1 MEFLRFGIL
10 DAIDIAVIALLVYYF
25 LRFIRGTRA
34 IQMLIGLIFI
44 FLVGFVASFFRL
56 STLAWIMEGFKA
68 IWIIA
73 FVILFQPELRNALT
87 GLGKTRFARIFVR
100 GEKQLIDELVESA
113 IMLSDRG
120 VGGIIAIEKDVSLKS
135 YIDTG
140 TKIEAKVSADLIST
154 IFTPYSPLHDGAVI
168 IENDTIVAAGCIL
181 PLSDNP
187 DLDHS
192 IGTRHRS
199 ALGLSEETDALC
211 VVVSEE
217 TRKISLAMN
226 GKFLGN
232 ISREKLKKELEKAI
246 G

>member
-1 MEFLRFGIL
+1 
-10 DAIDIAVIALLVYYF
+10 
-25 LRFIRGTRA
+25 
-34 IQMLIGLIFI
+34 
-44 FLVGFVASFFRL
+44 
-56 STLAWIMEGFKA
+56 MEGFKA

-100 GEKQLIDELVESA
+100 GERKLIDELVESA
-113 IMLSDRG
+113 VMLSDRG
-120 VGGIIAIEKDVSLKS
+120 IGGIIAIEKDVSLKS

-199 ALGLSEETDALC
+199 ALGLSEETDAIC

-217 TRKISLAMN
+217 SRGLSLAMN

-232 ISREKLKKELEKAI
+232 VSRQKLKRELEKAI